1 MDRDKFT
8 KDIFMSDEP
17 NMPESGDEYW
27 NDNNSEND
35 LKEIIIKKGDTLS
48 QIALDYNTTIEKL
61 AQINNI
67 SNPNLIFAGN
77 KLLVPVKSE
86 SNKEQNNNENYTQN
100 YQIYNVKKG
109 DTLSQIAINF
119 NTTVEKIVILNN
131 IKNPNLIY
139 AGQNIKIP
147 IIYDSGNLLYT
158 IKRGD
163 TLYSISR
170 RYNTT
175 VANLVRINRIKNPN
189 LIYAG
194 NIIKI

>member
-1 MDRDKFT
+1 
-8 KDIFMSDEP
+8 MSNEP
-17 NMPESGDEYW
+17 NIPEDGDEYW
-27 NDNNSEND
+27 NDNNSGSNEND
-35 LKEIIIKKGDTLS
+35 LKEILIKKGDTLS

-61 AQINNI
+61 VQINNI

-86 SNKEQNNNENYTQN
+86 SNNEQNNNENYIQN
-100 YQIYNVKKG
+100 YQIYSVKKG
-109 DTLSQIAINF
+109 DTLLQIAINY
-119 NTTVEKIVILNN
+119 NNTVEKIVSLNN
-131 IKNPNLIY
+131 INNPNLIY
-139 AGQNIKIP
+139 VGQKIKIP
-147 IIYDSGNLLYT
+147 IARYSGNVMYT
-158 IKRGD
+158 IKQGD

-194 NIIKI
+194 NVIKITSQP

>member
-1 MDRDKFT
+1 
-8 KDIFMSDEP
+8 MSNEP
-17 NMPESGDEYW
+17 NIPEDGDEYW
-27 NDNNSEND
+27 NDNNSGSNEND
-35 LKEIIIKKGDTLS
+35 LKEILIKKGDTLS

-61 AQINNI
+61 VQINNI

-86 SNKEQNNNENYTQN
+86 SNNEQNNNENYIQN
-100 YQIYNVKKG
+100 YQIYSVKKG
-109 DTLSQIAINF
+109 DTLLQIAINY
-119 NTTVEKIVILNN
+119 NNTVEKIVSLNN
-131 IKNPNLIY
+131 INNPNLIY
-139 AGQNIKIP
+139 VGQKIKIP
-147 IIYDSGNLLYT
+147 IVRYSGNVMYT
-158 IKRGD
+158 IKQGD

-194 NIIKI
+194 NVIKITSQP